1 MPELT
6 VCAVTV
12 SRVEPE
18 SQRRVAPA
26 AAAGASRLL
35 RRPSMTDPPPDHHR
49 SDGMHSTP
57 RFLQGIYDFVGR
69 GLDAP
74 ALLDPALVYVVPHGV
89 VAQAVYFRGGNT
101 ASELVCVLLMRDG
114 TPMRYFPIGAR
125 SDMHVPLR
133 VIEDLVADTRIEL
146 HVAALPGV
154 TGAVVVD
161 LGLVE
166 V

>member
-1 MPELT
+1 
-6 VCAVTV
+6 
-12 SRVEPE
+12 
-18 SQRRVAPA
+18 
-26 AAAGASRLL
+26 
-35 RRPSMTDPPPDHHR
+35 
-49 SDGMHSTP
+49 
-57 RFLQGIYDFVGR
+57 
-69 GLDAP
+69 
-74 ALLDPALVYVVPHGV
+74 
-89 VAQAVYFRGGNT
+89 
-101 ASELVCVLLMRDG
+101 MRDG

-125 SDMHVPLR
+125 ADMHVPLR